1 MTKALRVGAR
11 LMLVWAASVFP
22 LQWQMAYAQGL
33 PGETPT
39 KSQIEAS
46 RRGKG
51 LEAQDEATSNTLVN
65 KRAAKLLRAQKDDSP
80 LRGPRLLEDTTPVR
94 TPKLTPTPGEAES
107 AARAT
112 DKIPKKTREQMVEG
126 AQRGSTIGQSV
137 YSGMDAA
144 NTTAVKTQAEP
155 GVSQTTKG
163 RTNLTEV
170 IPGYNESEMAGLQA
184 MGSAIYSNP
193 EQAKT
198 IADQNRRNLKRDGC
212 RKTDFV
218 LLQRQT
224 LASAPSSPDHRILKV
239 EFFDLVKEPIPATNP
254 VEYQTVTVPSTYKR
268 GSINL
273 AVETIGSGSTVWW
286 DRVDDAY
293 AIRYTYTPYT
303 SPKGRNYFT
312 YNQRLAVSNGAVSP
326 LPNEYIVSYGTPKDG
341 FKPVTGYT
349 VPLGVQAVYLSADLY
364 RTEVNYHDAPAEGVP
379 CPPDPPTV
387 CEVPSLGGGDVI
399 RWCPGSQGSNIALLY
414 DDLNNPSEKR
424 VAKKY
429 NDTMAANAS
438 RKDFSG
444 DGQVAAGVIRG
455 VNAGTSDKAKEL
467 VGSCTRDSI
476 TRIEINQGKP
486 YGVPDIN
493 LCSETLINPYPNGCK
508 NIKRSFGLSPLGDH
522 NFLTVKAF
530 VKIKVPII
538 DPATGKQ
545 VQDGEGNP
553 LFTYRKD
560 PANVSGPIRT
570 DFTLMGAAMC
580 PAGENCTTE
589 KLPDDPRGGSEGYY
603 IEYIHSPMGG
613 DPKAFAF
620 DGIYVQAGG
629 TGSFSHYGLPS
640 KNWLP
645 TGSASG
651 DGTLHELRLMAKA
664 YAVPINTF
672 AGCEKYMQYVADGF
686 CKGGKLTCVDSSP
699 TRTIGGVTF
708 GPGTANSGI
717 VELLKKWGT
726 DSSAEF
732 PDYEGGDSPDPTPT
746 GPAVE
751 MLSDKMCW
759 EAQGETFTSCATME
773 DSGSLKRFF
782 KGEEIWATDCHIATD
797 PEGNPLETSPICKR
811 APEADSCDS
820 RFKGLYTGQCYNPTI
835 AYDCGKTKEPKVPV
849 IVEERGDACSGA
861 MRCLGTEC
869 HRPNLTGSHGGD
881 FARAVSSM
889 EAINFMVNEMVCAE
903 TGEPPKSA
911 SETCTPMVFG
921 GKPMYCKLPIG
932 HQIGLTPN
940 CCKEAKKA
948 AAGGPSWIDYLQA
961 AHALYNIT
969 RNETMQRWLAN
980 SDVYNSTSQMFGE
993 ISKPITDMYASA
1005 SNWVTQNVVTPFRAG
1020 FDNLYAQFGGGA
1032 AGATTPA
1039 GIGSDAVAK
1048 MPSISATID
1057 GFKQMLMKNCYEV
1070 LQKIGGEEL
1079 ANMFFVKTGSG
1090 ATATFALTQTM
1101 QNIMLA
1107 FQVYSILRLIGH
1119 IIFACKKEEYEW
1131 GMNEKWRLCTYV
1143 DSCCA
1148 KKFLVCL
1155 EKRQLYCCY
1164 KSIAARVISEQIIKK
1179 GLVARPFGYRTSPGG
1194 GKLTKCNINCGGFTA
1209 LELSTVDWSRVD
1221 LSEWLD
1227 SLIEGGLFNPSDPR
1241 TNYGVGKNK
1250 VEPTMAVGR
1259 TVDKE
1264 GKFDQRISAVKTVEG
1279 WSQNTDTLTQFTQTL
1294 KDEGEH
1300 CYEDDKKMP
1309 FTYPGCKKKP

>member
-1 MTKALRVGAR
+1 MTKTLRVGAR
-11 LMLVWAASVFP
+11 LMLAWAASVFP

-33 PGETPT
+33 PGEAPT
-39 KSQIEAS
+39 KSQIEAA
-46 RRGKG
+46 RQGKG
-51 LEAQDEATSNTLVN
+51 FEKQDEATTNTLVN
-65 KRAAKLLRAQKDDSP
+65 KRAARLLRAQKDDSP

-107 AARAT
+107 ATRAAA
-112 DKIPKKTREQMVEG
+112 KIAPKTREQMVQD
-126 AQRGSTIGQSV
+126 AQRGSNIGQSL
-137 YSGMDAA
+137 YGGMDAA
-144 NTTAVKTQAEP
+144 NIAPVKTQAEP
-155 GVSQTTKG
+155 GVSQTTKS

-170 IPGYNESEMAGLQA
+170 MPGYNESEMAGLQA
-184 MGSAIYSNP
+184 MGQAIYSNP

-198 IADQNRRNLKRDGC
+198 LAEQNRRNLRRDGC

-224 LASAPSSPDHRILKV
+224 LSSAPSSPDHRILKV
-239 EFFDLVKEPIPATNP
+239 EFFDLVKEPIPGTNP

-273 AVETIGSGSTVWW
+273 AVETIGGGSTVWW
-286 DRVDDAY
+286 DRVDDTY

-341 FKPVTGYT
+341 FKLVTGYT
-349 VPLGVQAVYLSADLY
+349 VPMGVRAVYLSADLY
-364 RTEVNYHDAPAEGVP
+364 RTEVNYHKPADGVP
-379 CPPDPPTV
+379 CNPDPPSS
-387 CEVPSLGGGDVI
+387 CEVPSLGGDVI

-414 DDLNNPSEKR
+414 DDVNNPNER
-424 VAKKY
+424 RIAKKY
-429 NDTMAANAS
+429 NDQIAANAT

-455 VNAGTSDKAKEL
+455 VNASKSNKVAEL
-467 VGSCTRDSI
+467 VGSCRRDSI
-476 TRIEINQGKP
+476 SRIEIEKGKP
-486 YGVPDIN
+486 YQKPDIQ
-493 LCSETLINPYPNGCK
+493 LCSDTLVNPMPNGCK
-508 NIKRSFGLSPLGDH
+508 NIKRSFGLSSIGDH

-530 VKIKVPII
+530 VKVKVPII

-545 VQDGEGNP
+545 VKNKDGDP

-560 PANVSGPIRT
+560 PANVSGSIRT

-580 PAGENCTTE
+580 PAGDNCTTE
-589 KLPDDPRGGSEGYY
+589 KLPDDPLGGSEGYY
-603 IEYIHSPMGG
+603 VEYIHSPMGG

-640 KNWLP
+640 QNWLP
-645 TGSASG
+645 AGSASG

-664 YAVPINTF
+664 FTVPINTF

-686 CKGGKLTCVDSSP
+686 CKGAKLTCVDSSP

-708 GPGTANSGI
+708 GLGMANSGI
-717 VELLKKWGT
+717 VEVLKKWGT
-726 DSSAEF
+726 DNSADF
-732 PDYEGGDSPDPTPT
+732 PDYSDGDSPDPLPT
-746 GPAVE
+746 GPAIE
-751 MLSDKMCW
+751 LLSDKMCW
-759 EAQGETFTSCATME
+759 EAQGEPFTSCTTM
-773 DSGSLKRFF
+773 DNNGSLTQFL
-782 KGEEIWATDCHIATD
+782 KGSEIWATDCDVAAD
-797 PEGNPLETSPICKR
+797 QEGTALDKSLLCKR
-811 APEADSCDS
+811 VPEADSCDS
-820 RFKGLYTGQCYNPTI
+820 RFNGLFTGVCYNETKT
-835 AYDCGKTKEPKVPV
+835 YDCGTEIESKVPV
-849 IVEERGDACSGA
+849 IVEEKGDSCSGT

-869 HRPNLTGSHGGD
+869 HRPNLAGSHGGD

-903 TGEPPKSA
+903 TGEPP
-911 SETCTPMVFG
+911 ETTTQACTPMVFG
-921 GKPMYCKLPIG
+921 GKAMYCKIPIG

-940 CCKEAKKA
+940 CCKEARKA

-1032 AGATTPA
+1032 AGATPA

-1070 LQKIGGEEL
+1070 LKQIGGEDL
-1079 ANMFFVKTGSG
+1079 AQMFFQKNAAGVLS
-1090 ATATFALTQTM
+1090 LTQAM

-1131 GMNEKWRLCTYV
+1131 GMNDKWRLCTYV

-1179 GLVARPFGYRTSPGG
+1179 GLVARPFGYRTSLTGG
-1194 GKLTKCNINCGGFTA
+1194 RLKKCNINCGGFTA

-1221 LSEWLD
+1221 LTEWLD

-1241 TNYGVGKNK
+1241 TNYGVSQNT

-1259 TVDKE
+1259 TQDTE
-1264 GKFDQRISAVKTVEG
+1264 RKFDQRISAVKTVEG
-1279 WSQNTDTLTQFTQTL
+1279 WAQNTDTLIQFTQTL

-1300 CYEDDKKMP
+1300 CYEDNKKMP
-1309 FTYPGCKKKP
+1309 FTYPGCKREP